1 MLQQL
6 ILAVYS
12 STEALQTEAVR
23 LINNLIA
30 SSFDAAQKLSEYSGM
45 LEAIKRLCSHQTFTV
60 RFLGVCAVNGLTR
73 HSLNHPKL
81 NALLMQANIVEGLAD
96 KDAKNQAFSE
106 NNEQQRLFGF
116 MVTCAVGNMI
126 STIERHTWT
135 ALEPHLE
142 TAVHVLKASFGAEKM
157 AGVTFSTQSVLMSIR
172 FLSVSDPNRKTLVQC
187 GLVEELAK
195 FVETWQED
203 HMTDLANQLKC
214 LELALDLLVTLLNVD
229 GQTVFHK
236 SCVFKVEVKK
246 RLRDLDFG
254 AALFRITKDRPSL
267 SAVDYAHRLI
277 KELRLELMPDSRTQT
292 EVVTAGKL
300 GSYKSS
306 PRSKAQNSTRMIGT
320 SSSIPRSAH
329 PAWEHPL
336 KHGCGGAPPSIA
348 RPHRAQEPERPCM
361 ADVHFAILADENGS
375 TRASGLAW
383 NTLAR
388 RGMTQLIHKQ
398 IINNW
403 KRLFADL
410 KRARGEGCIS
420 TAVDLYKLLGSVH
433 RVWYP
438 ADEWEDLVAALSV
451 ETFANAEIE
460 VDLTPLLLAADD
472 IIHPRSSASYLPSGG
487 NRSMELPSTPGAPLA
502 VLHDG
507 GMLSSKSCKTCKISH
522 EGAKEMAVKMVM
534 KQVQTDVAFLL
545 KALSGSQTV
554 SVLRLQALLA
564 SIGWVLTKSQLE
576 RVRQTFDTMD
586 VNYVNANDFSELL
599 REVTTI
605 LGSHGVVEIESL
617 IEQILRPSGAEMA
630 LIERTPGSEVKDAR
644 QEANM
649 SRTRRV
655 QLEST
660 KRAQGTL
667 QGHNVVDSWQS
678 RIAETTFNSADFAPS
693 LLKWRSSQSLA
704 GEAGTEMMPNKYR
717 QLALSRDLSWRW
729 ASEAGKDGSNMLPK
743 AVLRRLDLRVG
754 LARARTAPAV
764 PKPIANARGRALQAL
779 PSHDFVFG
787 QTAAATGQPHPLG
800 EPGFTAFAPNLC
812 SLLPCA

>member
-1 MLQQL
+1 
-6 ILAVYS
+6 
-12 STEALQTEAVR
+12 
-23 LINNLIA
+23 
-30 SSFDAAQKLSEYSGM
+30 M

-73 HSLNHPKL
+73 HSLSHPKL
-81 NALLMQANIVEGLAD
+81 NALLTQANIVEGLMD

-106 NNEQQRLFGF
+106 QHNEQQRLFGF

-126 STIERHTWT
+126 STIERRTWT
-135 ALEPHLE
+135 ALEPDLE
-142 TAVHVLKASFGAEKM
+142 TAVHVLQASFGAEKM
-157 AGVTFSTQSVLMSIR
+157 AGVTFRTQSVLMSIQ

-203 HMTDLANQLKC
+203 PKTDLANQLKC
-214 LELALDLLVTLLNVD
+214 LELSLDLLLTLLNVD
-229 GQTVFHK
+229 GQTVFQK
-236 SCVFKVEVKK
+236 SCVFKTEVKK

-267 SAVDYAHRLI
+267 LAVDYAHRLI
-277 KELRLELMPDSRTQT
+277 KELRLELMPDSRSQA
-292 EVVTAGKL
+292 EGVTAGKP

-306 PRSKAQNSTRMIGT
+306 PRSKTQNSTRMIGT

-348 RPHRAQEPERPCM
+348 RPHRAQEPGRPCT
-361 ADVHFAILADENGS
+361 ADVHFAILADEDGS
-375 TRASGLAW
+375 TRATGLAW
-383 NTLAR
+383 NTLAKL
-388 RGMTQLIHKQ
+388 GMTQLIHKQ

-410 KRARGEGCIS
+410 KRARGGGSLS

-451 ETFANAEIE
+451 ETFADAEIE
-460 VDLTPLLLAADD
+460 VDLTPLLTAADD
-472 IIHPRSSASYLPSGG
+472 IIHPRPSASDLPSGG
-487 NRSMELPSTPGAPLA
+487 NRFMELPSTPGGTLA

-507 GMLSSKSCKTCKISH
+507 GMLSAESCKTGKISH
-522 EGAKEMAVKMVM
+522 EGAKEMAVKMMM
-534 KQVQTDVAFLL
+534 KQVQADVDFLL
-545 KALSGSQTV
+545 KALSDSKTV

-576 RVRQTFDTMD
+576 RVRQTFETMD
-586 VNYVNANDFSELL
+586 VNYVNAIDFSQLL
-599 REVTTI
+599 REVTII

-617 IEQILRPSGAEMA
+617 IEQISRPSGAEMA
-630 LIERTPGSEVKDAR
+630 VIERTPGSEVKDAR
-644 QEANM
+644 QEANV
-649 SRTRRV
+649 SRTSV

-660 KRAQGTL
+660 KRGQGML
-667 QGHNVVDSWQS
+667 QAHNLVDSWQS
-678 RIAETTFNSADFAPS
+678 RITETTFNSAGFAHTSP
-693 LLKWRSSQSLA
+693 KRRSSQSLP
-704 GEAGTEMMPNKYR
+704 GQAGTEMMPNKYR

-729 ASEAGKDGSNMLPK
+729 ASEAGKDGSNVLPK

-754 LARARTAPAV
+754 LARARTAPAL
-764 PKPIANARGRALQAL
+764 PKPFANARGRSLQAL

-812 SLLPCA
+812 SLLPCSE